1 MSYCRMHYNLPNPLT
16 PSFSHHF
23 LIPALILPQSPKK
36 NVAVGKGN
44 RKRVV
49 VHITCSLK
57 TEQQKGHVK
66 IRHVNC
72 HGDS

>member
-36 NVAVGKGN
+36 KRCCRQRKSKACRRPHNMQLEDGATKGPREN
-44 RKRVV
+44 TAR
-49 VHITCSLK
+49 
-57 TEQQKGHVK
+57 
-66 IRHVNC
+66 
-72 HGDS
+72 

>member
-23 LIPALILPQSPKK
+23 LIPAFILPQSPKK
-36 NVAVGKGN
+36 N